1 MKRTTQGMA
10 GKGGRT
16 VAYFALLGT
25 TALGT
30 LSANV
35 INAPLYV
42 IQTDLGMSKQQAV
55 LAVSAFTMAM
65 AMFVPLAGWIGDRLG
80 TKTLL
85 VWSLFV
91 LVLAG
96 VAASQASGTEAL
108 VAARA
113 VQGAACSAIPPC
125 VQAALMEHWPDRPAQ
140 AMGAWASAIGLGQA
154 IGPLFGGIVTEA
166 LGWRN
171 VFLSHGLLVLVM
183 ILLLIASMPAS
194 GPRRP
199 PMHRFAMFWLVV
211 GAGSTAAGTVLI
223 GQATSWWWILSSMGS
238 AVFSLWLFARL
249 SVRRAKFAA
258 ENEGAP
264 GPLLDPSLLGDRG
277 YLRAA
282 AGAGLAMGSMAVFIV
297 AVPLFLARNL
307 DMGPAGIGAIVFTMA
322 LSMIV
327 AGPLAAK
334 FGRRRGVDV
343 QLRRGILMLTAA
355 GPVVALAVCCSRFGM
370 VSWAVLSVVVA
381 GLVLAGTGI
390 AFTQSAAATDI
401 VLSAA
406 GKSGTAVGIHNMIR
420 FLAMGAG
427 YAVVALAYAA
437 DAILLVYP
445 FVSLAGVAMLITFGD
460 TRGRTSRTAGV
471 PCPTRETPETVN
483 ERTRNDH

>member
-1 MKRTTQGMA
+1 MNTTEQGRTGN
-10 GKGGRT
+10 GGRRI
-16 VAYFALLGT
+16 AYFALLGT

-42 IQTDLGMSKQQAV
+42 IQTDLGMTRQQAV

-65 AMFVPLAGWIGDRLG
+65 AMFVPLAGWVGDRVG

-85 VWSLFV
+85 VWALSV

-96 VAASQASGTEAL
+96 AAASQASGTEAL

-125 VQAALMEHWPDRPAQ
+125 VQAALMNHWPERTAQ

-154 IGPLFGGIVTEA
+154 VGPLFGGLVTEA

-194 GPRRP
+194 GPQRP

-223 GQATSWWWILSSMGS
+223 GQATSWWWILCSLGS
-238 AVFSLWLFARL
+238 AVFSLWLFGRL
-249 SVRRAKFAA
+249 SVRRARFAA
-258 ENEGAP
+258 EHAGAP
-264 GPLLDPSLLGDRG
+264 GPLLDPSLLRDRG

-297 AVPLFLARNL
+297 AVPLFLARDL

-327 AGPLAAK
+327 AGPLAARL
-334 FGRRRGVDV
+334 GRRRGVNV
-343 QLRRGILMLTAA
+343 QLRRGILILMAS

-370 VSWAVLSVVVA
+370 VPWAVLSMVVA

-406 GKSGTAVGIHNMIR
+406 GRSGTAVGIHNMIR

-437 DAILLVYP
+437 DATLLLFP
-445 FVSLAGVAMLITFGD
+445 FVSLMGVAMLYAFGD
-460 TRGRTSRTAGV
+460 ARGLTRRTAGV
-471 PCPTRETPETVN
+471 PRPIRVIPEPAN
-483 ERTRNDH
+483 ERTKNDH